1 MLRHPKY
8 LYGPDTH
15 LIPVKLNLGEFLIR
29 RLNEHGNKIAMINGA
44 TDETLTYN
52 KMVQMSMNIA
62 VSLVRIGVKRGDVV
76 GICSESRLENWCT
89 VIGIACTG
97 AVMTPFSIGYVRD
110 ELKHVMN
117 ISKPKFLFCSMQ
129 GYKAHETIFKTLN
142 FIKQIILF
150 GDQRLDGALLFKDL
164 ATAGPNAIISK
175 NVKFEEFQG
184 VEVEGQSETAFIM
197 YSSGT
202 TGLPKGVVLSHLNV
216 IVSSSLPGV
225 VDPKLTILNI
235 TPWYHAMGLMTGLIF
250 LCNGCKVVFL
260 TKFEMELYLR
270 SIEKHKVNYLLLVPP
285 VILALTKTPLNYD
298 ISSVKIILSAAAV
311 LRKEIINATKEKFK
325 NLIDVYQGYG
335 MTEATAVVTLNSFI
349 GGKKC
354 RLGSVGEVT
363 SDTVVKIVD
372 VETREPLGPNQNGEI
387 CVKGPM
393 IMKGYIGKERSED
406 FDEEGFFKTGDIG
419 YYDEDKYLYIVD
431 RLKELIKYKG
441 YQVPPAE
448 IEAVLLQHEGV
459 RDVGVV
465 GMPHES
471 AGEVPLAFVVLQTGV
486 ELTEKELQQ
495 FVAERL
501 SNPKHLR
508 GGVRFVKEIPK
519 NPSGKILRRLLR
531 GMLKKNFNHL

>member
-8 LYGPDTH
+8 VYGPDTI
-15 LIPVKLNLGEFLIR
+15 LIPAKLNLGDFLIR
-29 RLNEHGNKIAMINGA
+29 RLSEHGNKIAMINGA
-44 TDETLTYN
+44 TDERLTYN
-52 KMVQMSMNIA
+52 EIVQTSMNIA

-76 GICSESRLENWCT
+76 GICAESRLENWCT

-97 AVMTPFSIGYVRD
+97 AVMTPFSIRHVKD

-129 GYKAHETIFKTLN
+129 GYKAHETILKNLDFLKH
-142 FIKQIILF
+142 IILF
-150 GDQRLDGALLFKDL
+150 GDERLDGALLYKDL
-164 ATAGPNAIISK
+164 ATAGPNSIISN

-184 VEVEGQSETAFIM
+184 VEVEGQSDTAFIM

-216 IVSSSLPGV
+216 ISETSLRGV

-235 TPWYHAMGLMTGLIF
+235 TPWYHVMGLMIGLIF
-250 LCNGCKVVFL
+250 LYNGCKVVFL
-260 TKFEMELYLR
+260 PKFEMDLYLR
-270 SIEKHKVNYLLLVPP
+270 SIEKHKANYLLLVPP
-285 VILALTKTPLNYD
+285 VIVALTKTPLNYD
-298 ISSVKIILSAAAV
+298 ISSVQVILCGAAV
-311 LRKEIINATKEKFK
+311 LRKEIINAVKEKFK

-335 MTEATAVVTLNSFI
+335 MTEATGFLTKDAFI
-349 GGKKC
+349 GEEKC
-354 RLGSVGEVT
+354 RLGSIGKVT
-363 SDTVVKIVD
+363 NDTVVKIVD
-372 VETREPLGPNQNGEI
+372 VKTREPLDPNQNGEI
-387 CVKGPM
+387 CVKGTM

-448 IEAVLLQHEGV
+448 IEAVLLQHKGV

-465 GMPHES
+465 GLPHEL
-471 AGEVPLAFVVLQTGV
+471 AGEVPLAFVVPQTGV
-486 ELTEKELQQ
+486 ELSEKELQT

-508 GGVRFVKEIPK
+508 GGVKFINEIPRST
-519 NPSGKILRRLLR
+519 SGKILRKLLQETL
-531 GMLKKNFNHL
+531 M

>member
-8 LYGPDTH
+8 VYGPDT
-15 LIPVKLNLGEFLIR
+15 LLVPAKLNLGDFLIR
-29 RLNEHGNKIAMINGA
+29 RLSEHGTKIAMINGA
-44 TDETLTYN
+44 TDERLTYN
-52 KMVQMSMNIA
+52 EMVQMSMNIA

-76 GICSESRLENWCT
+76 GISAESRLENWCT

-97 AVMTPFSIGYVRD
+97 AVMTPLNIGYIKD
-110 ELKHVMN
+110 ELKHVLN

-129 GYKAHETIFKTLN
+129 SYKTHETIFKTLD
-142 FIKQIILF
+142 FIKYIILF
-150 GDQRLDGALLFKDL
+150 GDERLDDTILFKDL
-164 ATAGPNAIISK
+164 ATAGINSIISK
-175 NVKFEEFQG
+175 NVNLEEFQG
-184 VEVEGQSETAFIM
+184 VEVEGQSDTAFIM

-202 TGLPKGVVLSHLNV
+202 TGLPKGVELSHLNV
-216 IVSSSLPGV
+216 ISASSLPGV
-225 VDPKLTILNI
+225 VEPTLTILNI
-235 TPWYHAMGLMTGLIF
+235 TPWYHAMGLMIGLLF
-250 LCNGCKVVFL
+250 LYNGCKVVFVP
-260 TKFEMELYLR
+260 KFEMDLYLR
-270 SIEKHKVNYLLLVPP
+270 SIEKHKANLLLLVPP

-298 ISSVKIILSAAAV
+298 VSSVQVILSGAAV
-311 LRKEIINATKEKFK
+311 LRKEIINAAKEKFK

-335 MTEATAVVTLNSFI
+335 MTEATVIVTIDSLI

-354 RLGSVGEVT
+354 RLGSVGKVT

-387 CVKGPM
+387 CVKGTM
-393 IMKGYIGKERSED
+393 IMKGYIGKERRED

-419 YYDEDKYLYIVD
+419 YYDEDKYVYVVD

-448 IEAVLLQHEGV
+448 IEAVLLQHKGV

-465 GMPHES
+465 GLPHES
-471 AGEVPLAFVVLQTGV
+471 AGEVPLAFIVPQTGV

-508 GGVRFVKEIPK
+508 GGVKFTKQIPR
-519 NPSGKILRRLLR
+519 NPSGKILRKLLR
-531 GMLKKNFNHL
+531 EML

>member
-8 LYGPDTH
+8 LYGPNTH
-15 LIPVKLNLGEFLIR
+15 LIPAKLNLGDFLIR
-29 RLNEHGNKIAMINGA
+29 RLSEHGNKIAMINGA
-44 TDETLTYN
+44 TDERLTYN
-52 KMVQMSMNIA
+52 EIVQTSMNIA

-76 GICSESRLENWCT
+76 GICAESRMENWCT

-97 AVMTPFSIGYVRD
+97 AVMTPFSIGYVKD

-129 GYKAHETIFKTLN
+129 SYKAHETIFKTLD
-142 FIKQIILF
+142 FLKHIILF
-150 GDQRLDGALLFKDL
+150 GDERLDGALLFKDL
-164 ATAGPNAIISK
+164 ATAGPNSMISR
-175 NVKFEEFQG
+175 NVKFEEFQA
-184 VEVEGQSETAFIM
+184 VEVEGQSDTAFIM

-202 TGLPKGVVLSHLNV
+202 TGLPKGVGLSHLNV
-216 IVSSSLPGV
+216 IAASSLPGV
-225 VDPKLTILNI
+225 VESKLTILNI

-250 LCNGCKVVFL
+250 FYNGCKVVFL
-260 TKFEMELYLR
+260 PKFELDLYLR
-270 SIEKHKVNYLLLVPP
+270 SIEKHKANYLLLVPP
-285 VILALTKTPLNYD
+285 VIVALAKTPLNYD
-298 ISSVKIILSAAAV
+298 VSSVQIILSAAAV
-311 LRKEIINATKEKFK
+311 LRKEVINAAKEKFK
-325 NLIDVYQGYG
+325 NLVDVYQGYG
-335 MTEATAVVTLNSFI
+335 LTEATVIVTMNFFVD
-349 GGKKC
+349 GKKC

-363 SDTVVKIVD
+363 KDTVVKIVD

-448 IEAVLLQHEGV
+448 IEAVLLQHKGV

-465 GMPHES
+465 GLPHEL
-471 AGEVPLAFVVLQTGV
+471 AGEVPFAFAVLQTGV

-508 GGVRFVKEIPK
+508 GGVRFVKEIPR

-531 GMLKKNFNHL
+531 QMLKKNLSHL

>member
-1 MLRHPKY
+1 
-8 LYGPDTH
+8 
-15 LIPVKLNLGEFLIR
+15 
-29 RLNEHGNKIAMINGA
+29 
-44 TDETLTYN
+44 
-52 KMVQMSMNIA
+52 MNIA

-76 GICSESRLENWCT
+76 GICAESRLENWCT

-97 AVMTPFSIGYVRD
+97 AVMTPFNIGYVKD

-129 GYKAHETIFKTLN
+129 GFKAHETILKNLDFLKH
-142 FIKQIILF
+142 IILF
-150 GDQRLDGALLFKDL
+150 GDERLDGALLYKDL
-164 ATAGPNAIISK
+164 ATAGPNSIISR

-184 VEVEGQSETAFIM
+184 VEVEGQTDTAFIM

-202 TGLPKGVVLSHLNV
+202 TGLPKGVVLSHLNA
-216 IVSSSLPGV
+216 ISATSLPGI
-225 VDPKLTILNI
+225 VDPKLKSLNI
-235 TPWYHAMGLMTGLIF
+235 TPWYHAMGLMTGLMF
-250 LCNGCKVVFL
+250 FYNGCKVVFL
-260 TKFEMELYLR
+260 PRFEVDLYLR
-270 SIEKHKVNYLLLVPP
+270 SIEKHKANYLLLVPP
-285 VILALTKTPLNYD
+285 VIVALAKTPLNYD
-298 ISSVKIILSAAAV
+298 VSSVQIILSAAAV
-311 LRKEIINATKEKFK
+311 LRKEVINAAKEMFK

-335 MTEATAVVTLNSFI
+335 MTETTAFVTMDYFNV
-349 GGKKC
+349 GKKC

-363 SDTVVKIVD
+363 KDTVVKIVD

-387 CVKGPM
+387 CVKGT
-393 IMKGYIGKERSED
+393 IVMKGYIGKERSED

-448 IEAVLLQHEGV
+448 IEAVLLQHKGV

-465 GMPHES
+465 GLSHDL
-471 AGEVPLAFVVLQTGV
+471 AGEVPLAFVVPQTGV
-486 ELTEKELQQ
+486 ELSEKELQT

-508 GGVRFVKEIPK
+508 GGVKFVKEIPK
-519 NPSGKILRRLLR
+519 NPSGKILRKLLR
-531 GMLKKNFNHL
+531 VML